1 MINYILSKLNGV
13 ESVDEAVKALYV
25 LDDDPELLDEEYFES
40 LERRLDK
47 TELIILQQECNDE
60 LGLIADS

>member
-1 MINYILSKLNGV
+1 MNLF
-13 ESVDEAVKALYV
+13 
-25 LDDDPELLDEEYFES
+25 DDPELLDEEYFES
-40 LERRLDK
+40 LEKRLDK